1 MTPARQIEPGT
12 IFYATSRCVNRS
24 FRLAPKGHVREAIR
38 YCLARTLQ
46 KYRDKEKIELY
57 EFEFM
62 SNHYHLLGRDL
73 TGCVSEFL
81 RDFNSLLSKHLNA
94 LRGLR
99 GDNFQ
104 EEPGIVRLVGDGR
117 VVEQAVYT
125 LANPISAFLVA
136 KARHWRGVSS
146 RDMEYGV
153 PVKIEKPKNGLWAG
167 KVNHA
172 RRRAS
177 KRSGRAAYAGRSKL
191 PEVAELVLDRP
202 PIMPDLCDEQLR
214 ALIRS
219 KLEKRE
225 EEVAQERQRR
235 RIKVVGWRRV
245 ESTYYLAIPRH
256 EEMFARKPTFAA
268 STIVERVELAK
279 IRRAFLKAYA
289 IARDAFAAGQRD
301 VVFPEG
307 TYLMRVR
314 FNVRCGPYAV
324 P

>member
-1 MTPARQIEPGT
+1 M
-12 IFYATSRCVNRS
+12 IFFATSRCVNRS

-38 YCLARTLQ
+38 YCLARTLK
-46 KYRDKEKIELY
+46 KYRDKGKIELY

-62 SNHYHLLGRDL
+62 SNHYHLLGRDI
-73 TGCVSEFL
+73 TGCASDFV
-81 RDFNSLLSKHLNA
+81 RDFNSLLSKQLNA
-94 LRGLR
+94 IRGLS
-99 GDNFQ
+99 GKNFE
-104 EEPGIVRLVGDGR
+104 EEPGLVQLVSDER
-117 VVEQAVYT
+117 IVEQVVYT
-125 LANPISAFLVA
+125 QANPVAAFLVA
-136 KARHWRGVSS
+136 KARQWRGVSS
-146 RDMEYGV
+146 RDMDYGV
-153 PVKIEKPKNGLWAG
+153 PVKVEKPKIGLWAG

-191 PEVAELVLDRP
+191 PEVVELVLDRP
-202 PIMPDLCDEQLR
+202 PIMPDLSDEQLR

-219 KLEKRE
+219 KLEQRE

-245 ESTYYLAIPRH
+245 QSTYYLALPRR

-268 STIVERVELAK
+268 STVAERVHLAK
-279 IRRAFLKAYA
+279 RRRAFLKAYA